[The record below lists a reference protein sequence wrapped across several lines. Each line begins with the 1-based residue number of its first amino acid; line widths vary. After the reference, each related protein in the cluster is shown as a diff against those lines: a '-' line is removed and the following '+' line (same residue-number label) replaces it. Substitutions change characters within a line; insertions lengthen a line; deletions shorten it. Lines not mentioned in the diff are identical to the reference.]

1 MRFRDTLK
9 FALEL
14 FVPERLMHP
23 GGSSA
28 PDPKLEASQ
37 NVATSLEAA
46 ETVQHRKA
54 RRIIEELDHGQFG
67 GPSFGPQT
75 IELMS
80 IALEG
85 AETSLPEPVSEQ
97 QLRLIAAT
105 ILKVAGDG
113 ERDPIRLKAAA
124 MSALGPVAG
133 TADEAPPST

>member
-28 PDPKLEASQ
+28 SDPKPEASQ
-37 NVATSLEAA
+37 NAPTNLEAE
-46 ETVQHRKA
+46 ETAKRGKA

-80 IALEG
+80 KALEC
-85 AETSLPEPVSEQ
+85 AEASLPGPASDQ
-97 QLRLIAAT
+97 QLRLIAAN

-113 ERDPIRLKAAA
+113 ERDPVRLKAAA
-124 MSALGPVAG
+124 MSAVGSVAG
-133 TADEAPPST
+133 TADEKPPAT